1 VSHSFALNANYPN
14 PFNPS
19 TLISY
24 NLPEESNAHLVVY
37 NLLGQQVATL
47 VDGLQSAGEHSVTF
61 DASGLSSGLYYYKL
75 EAGKNV
81 QVNKMMLLK

>member
-47 VDGLQSAGEHSVTF
+47 VNEVQSEGAHSVTF
-61 DASGLSSGLYYYKL
+61 DASNLPSGVYYYRLEAAGLSQ
-75 EAGKNV
+75 V
-81 QVNKMMLLK
+81 QKMLLSR